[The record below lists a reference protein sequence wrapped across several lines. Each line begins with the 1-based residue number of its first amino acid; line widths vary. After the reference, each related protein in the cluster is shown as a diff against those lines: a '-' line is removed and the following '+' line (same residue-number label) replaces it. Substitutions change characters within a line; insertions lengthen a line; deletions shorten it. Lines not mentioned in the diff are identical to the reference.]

1 MAYKKSVLNIV
12 GKWDESYFLYYEDAD
27 FCERALK
34 KGVSLLYDPSIH
46 LWHKNA
52 QSTGGSGS
60 SLHQKYQTKNRL
72 IFGLK
77 YAPFRTKIHL
87 LLNIFRD
94 FLSNGVR

>member
-1 MAYKKSVLNIV
+1 MAYDKKIYEKV

-34 KGVSLLYDPSIH
+34 KQISLIYDSTIM

-60 SLHQKYQTKNRL
+60 SLHQKYQIL
-72 IFGLK
+72 FC
-77 YAPFRTKIHL
+77 
-87 LLNIFRD
+87 
-94 FLSNGVR
+94 S